1 MIMVRMKKIL
11 LPTLAL
17 LLATGSFSCLWANSD
32 LLTRPAITLKS
43 PTDAVYMDV
52 TRAGERLVAVGE
64 LGLIVY
70 SDDHGQSWQQAAVP
84 VSVNLTAVDFV
95 GEQKG
100 WAVGHDGVL
109 LHSTDGGASW
119 QKLYDGNDF
128 NRIALDAMTRVV
140 KEFEARLA
148 SAEEAERADL
158 EIELEDLSFQLEDAQ
173 FAVDDGPIR
182 PFMDVWFANQHEGLI
197 VGAFGMIFSTADGG
211 KSWKPLNTAIDNP
224 EGYHY
229 YGLAKTRNALIMVGE
244 TGILYRSFD
253 QGRSWETLVSP
264 YEGSLFGIVGDE
276 NGDRALAVG
285 LRGNVVEITADGET
299 LRHLKTPIPVS
310 LNSGI
315 LNDNG
320 NWLLVGLAGQALV
333 QNADTNAFIPI
344 STKFPGCLSVAST
357 ADEQFVLAG
366 LIGLKRMKINP

>member
-1 MIMVRMKKIL
+1 MIMVRIKKIL

-32 LLTRPAITLKS
+32 LLPRPAITLIS

-84 VSVNLTAVDFV
+84 VSVNLTAVDFAD
-95 GEQKG
+95 EKNG

-109 LHSTDGGASW
+109 LHSTDGGTSW

-128 NRIALDAMTRVV
+128 NRIALDAMTKVV
-140 KEFEARLA
+140 DEFEARLA
-148 SAEEAERADL
+148 SADAAERAEL
-158 EIELEDLSFQLEDAQ
+158 ETKQEDLSFQLEDAQ
-173 FAVDDGPIR
+173 FAVEDGPIR
-182 PFMDVWFANQHEGLI
+182 PFMDVWFANPREGLI
-197 VGAFGMIFSTADGG
+197 VGAFGMIFRTVDGG
-211 KSWKPLNTAIDNP
+211 KNWTPLNTAIENP
-224 EGYHY
+224 EGFHY
-229 YGLAKTRNALIMVGE
+229 YGIAETRNALFLVGE

-253 QGRSWETLVSP
+253 QGRSWETLESP

-315 LNDNG
+315 LNDDG
-320 NWLLVGLAGQALV
+320 SWLLVGLAGQALV
-333 QNADTNAFIPI
+333 QNADTNAFIPVP
-344 STKFPGCLSVAST
+344 TRFPGCLSIAAT
-357 ADEQFVLAG
+357 ADDQLVLAG
-366 LIGLKRMKINP
+366 LVGLKRMKINP